1 MQNDDRVAL
10 RHMFEIVFAAVAK
23 LTPRFQVI
31 ITEHADL
38 NEPWYQDAVVEKW
51 RGDTKL
57 VPEDWRQ
64 I

>member
-1 MQNDDRVAL
+1 
-10 RHMFEIVFAAVAK
+10 MFELVFEVVGK
-23 LTPRFQVI
+23 LAPQFQVI

-38 NEPWYQDAVVEKW
+38 NEPWYQNAVVEKW
-51 RGDTKL
+51 RRGAKL